1 MPLLY
6 SSPILFYPP
15 PPPALTTIRHFP
27 PQRLA
32 TCPSSSLRRRFA
44 SEPNPL
50 PLHSAEVFRNPNWQC
65 NASRPPPYQCRPRS
79 SPLRPPRFLI
89 LSLAPKT
96 CREFLHCFSVNFGTK
111 CCIRICWQ
119 KKLGVTNKNMRN
131 LCRSKI
137 KELLWVLIKGLN
149 FVTVVINLHCR
160 GDQLQG
166 GLLYSRAFW
175 VRESIIA
182 WNVDIN
188 YVSAHDNETLF
199 DIVTLKTPME
209 ISLEERFR
217 INHLATSII
226 ALGQYLNDELLRSKS
241 LDRDSYSSG
250 DWFNRSIA
258 NLIPKLDR
266 SILLSLR
273 SRIIL
278 AAVEDFSSLLR
289 ITIRYCSPLFRLRTA
304 NVIQERVRF
313 YNTGPSF
320 LSGVIV
326 VSVWLT
332 STDEIVKRSVYDA
345 SSGCFIAPPRTTS
358 VFVKP
363 REV

>member
-1 MPLLY
+1 
-6 SSPILFYPP
+6 
-15 PPPALTTIRHFP
+15 
-27 PQRLA
+27 
-32 TCPSSSLRRRFA
+32 
-44 SEPNPL
+44 
-50 PLHSAEVFRNPNWQC
+50 
-65 NASRPPPYQCRPRS
+65 
-79 SPLRPPRFLI
+79 
-89 LSLAPKT
+89 
-96 CREFLHCFSVNFGTK
+96 
-111 CCIRICWQ
+111 
-119 KKLGVTNKNMRN
+119 
-131 LCRSKI
+131 
-137 KELLWVLIKGLN
+137 
-149 FVTVVINLHCR
+149 
-160 GDQLQG
+160 
-166 GLLYSRAFW
+166 
-175 VRESIIA
+175 
-182 WNVDIN
+182 
-188 YVSAHDNETLF
+188 
-199 DIVTLKTPME
+199 ME

-258 NLIPKLDR
+258 NLIPKLRVLVIVKETKVSR

-278 AAVEDFSSLLR
+278 AAVENFSSLLR

-320 LSGVIV
+320 LPGVIV
-326 VSVWLT
+326 VSIEDGHEGVPGLSQLDAMSLT
-332 STDEIVKRSVYDA
+332 STDEIVKRSAYDA
-345 SSGCFIAPPRTTS
+345 SSGCFTAPPRTTS